1 MLYAL
6 AAVVPVFLIILAGVA
21 LRSRDVLPESAGAVL
36 GIYVLRVALRLLI
49 LHLLADA
56 RPQDLAR
63 WGFWVGVIGSQLAV
77 YALGDAGD
85 RLFCRRGTGP
95 AVVSG
100 LSCSACN
107 AAFVGLPIVAN
118 LLPGDKEAMLAAGLA
133 TLTPNVVMILAQG
146 RLDLLNSAAVRDGSG
161 TLVRLGRFLR
171 VFFLGN
177 AILLSTL
184 LGMALAVSGLG
195 LWTPLDRAASLIGY
209 TAAPCMLLALGL
221 DLHQKLLLAR
231 RRAQGHTVLRQC
243 WYLGCKLLIHPL
255 LCWAAL
261 AWLGVGGRWL
271 VVGVLVSAT
280 ATALLVTV
288 IAEVY
293 KAVPEEA
300 ALTAVLS
307 NGVSLLTLTGFVWL
321 FQYLGLI

>member
-1 MLYAL
+1 M
-6 AAVVPVFLIILAGVA
+6 
-21 LRSRDVLPESAGAVL
+21 
-36 GIYVLRVALRLLI
+36 
-49 LHLLADA
+49 
-56 RPQDLAR
+56 
-63 WGFWVGVIGSQLAV
+63 
-77 YALGDAGD
+77 
-85 RLFCRRGTGP
+85 
-95 AVVSG
+95 
-100 LSCSACN
+100 
-107 AAFVGLPIVAN
+107 
-118 LLPGDKEAMLAAGLA
+118 
-133 TLTPNVVMILAQG
+133 
-146 RLDLLNSAAVRDGSG
+146 
-161 TLVRLGRFLR
+161 
-171 VFFLGN
+171 
-177 AILLSTL
+177 
-184 LGMALAVSGLG
+184 
-195 LWTPLDRAASLIGY
+195 
-209 TAAPCMLLALGL
+209 
-221 DLHQKLLLAR
+221 
-231 RRAQGHTVLRQC
+231 LRQC